1 MYTFMSEIY
10 FQKTLAE
17 TFPGGEEEARGGE
30 PVEGEGGGGEG
41 EGEKRG
47 DFVRELE
54 LPGAAWGAPRQ
65 DLETTGAYY
74 VKVHQL

>member
-1 MYTFMSEIY
+1 M
-10 FQKTLAE
+10 
-17 TFPGGEEEARGGE
+17 
-30 PVEGEGGGGEG
+30 EG

>member
-1 MYTFMSEIY
+1 M
-10 FQKTLAE
+10 
-17 TFPGGEEEARGGE
+17 
-30 PVEGEGGGGEG
+30 EG

-65 DLETTGAYY
+65 DLETTGAYLCKSSS
-74 VKVHQL
+74 VIKLLLKE